1 MIQFHGL
8 KSQIINNIFFLKTE
22 KKRDFKT
29 GKTRGRTQDGG
40 YVTTL
45 TEPSEYNPLVDGSEV
60 EVFSP
65 HHHLHGRLK
74 AKSLPPE
81 YYSLIRLTIYN
92 ESINIFMEDFYPFL
106 SSKNSVTFYS

>member
-1 MIQFHGL
+1 MDSSHNL
-8 KSQIINNIFFLKTE
+8 SIILFFLKTD
-22 KKRDFKT
+22 KNGDFRT

-92 ESINIFMEDFYPFL
+92 ESINIFMEVFILFYPL
-106 SSKNSVTFYS
+106 KTV